1 MASKGVFSDNWYQ
14 SYPWLHYVQEN
25 DTVLCFYCAT
35 AVQRKLQLGGH
46 VETSFTEIGFSNWQK
61 ALHKFSKHEQSAC
74 HRPANMISK
83 TSKAVDEILCTSL
96 AKEKAD
102 NRKAM
107 LTIISTIRFLAHGCE
122 TNSNFL
128 QLLHLRKE
136 DIPVLNNWLQRL
148 QDRFTSPSIQNEL
161 LEIMANMIQRKIP
174 NLFRETCFP

>member
-1 MASKGVFSDNWYQ
+1 M
-14 SYPWLHYVQEN
+14 
-25 DTVLCFYCAT
+25 VLCFYCAT
-35 AVQRKLQLGGH
+35 AVQRKLRLGGY

-74 HRPANMISK
+74 HWAPFDMIPK
-83 TSKAVDEILCTSL
+83 TSKAVDEMLCTSL

-107 LTIISTIRFLAHGCE
+107 LTIISTIRFLAHQGLILRGTGSYVSSDGCE

-136 DIPVLNNWLQRL
+136 DTPVLNTWLQRS

-161 LEIMANMIQRKIP
+161 LEIMANMI
-174 NLFRETCFP
+174 L